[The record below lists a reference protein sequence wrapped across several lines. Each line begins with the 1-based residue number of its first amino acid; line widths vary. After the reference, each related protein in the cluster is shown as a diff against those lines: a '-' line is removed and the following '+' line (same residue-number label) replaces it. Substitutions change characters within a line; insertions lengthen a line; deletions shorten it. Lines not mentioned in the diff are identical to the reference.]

1 MDGDP
6 TTLRWTFL
14 GWDALRFSWPY
25 VAALVIGVVGPMW
38 LELSKRRR
46 EKLIADAVAE
56 ATRRETQ
63 QTPATVVA
71 SPTVVAAPVAP
82 IAVPKPEPT
91 LADLSSAVVQPM
103 VNGPISKRAE
113 REARRLKA
121 WQLYQQGVSQVEIAR
136 TLGVTRGAVSQWMK
150 TAREE
155 GGPDALI
162 RKAATGRPSRLSKG
176 DKTRLA
182 GMLEETPQTYGFDV
196 PDWNNTVVAEL
207 IEREFDV
214 SYHPVHVARLLKKLK
229 SSVQ

>member
-25 VAALVIGVVGPMW
+25 VVALVVGVVGPMW
-38 LELSKRRR
+38 LELAKRHR

-56 ATRRETQ
+56 ATRSDAQETSVGV
-63 QTPATVVA
+63 ATAQSMV
-71 SPTVVAAPVAP
+71 T
-82 IAVPKPEPT
+82 AVPTANVRTEPLVT
-91 LADLSSAVVQPM
+91 AAASVVTSPKIST
-103 VNGPISKRAE
+103 GPLSKRAE
-113 REARRLKA
+113 REARRLRA
-121 WQLYQQGVSQVEIAR
+121 WQLYQSGMSQVEIAR

-155 GGPDALI
+155 GGPDALV
-162 RKAATGRPSRLSKG
+162 RKAATGRPSRLSEA

-182 GMLEETPQTYGFDV
+182 VLLEDAPSQHGFDV
-196 PDWNNTVVAEL
+196 DAWNNSIVAEL

-214 SYHPVHVARLLKKLK
+214 SYHPVHVARMLKKLR
-229 SSVQ
+229 SSIQ